1 MSGFYSLQARCLI
14 NMNAAFQMNLTWLAR
29 NQLAEGNWLVFP
41 QLEESAFRTNGNK
54 SH

>member
-1 MSGFYSLQARCLI
+1 MSGFYSLQARCLKK
-14 NMNAAFQMNLTWLAR
+14 MNAAFQMNLTWLAR

-41 QLEESAFRTNGNK
+41 QLEESAFTRNGKK